1 MTACIVET
9 SAAGE
14 DDGTPRAG
22 CAITKDGAYAARLVR
37 SGDSWYP
44 ERWTLDGP
52 EPYAVPLPGNQPEE
66 PGTEVLPMGDGR
78 VLIRRLVDGRH
89 TFSLLYPTGPGT
101 GELPLGAIEC
111 PEGTGLRLL
120 PPAPGGERAYALAVG
135 QRSSAVWLVV
145 GGGFGPEHL
154 AEVPGRCSG
163 GVWLDRAG
171 RMLALDRETGGRTK
185 AVVVDLERG
194 GETSPL
200 LQIAAASD
208 DRLLLADPDSGLLL
222 IRSDAPSPGQQ
233 RLGWGVLGST
243 QPVRFPECLRLP
255 DCVVT
260 PFAIQ
265 PGQVLTPEQCGVAL
279 RCDGAVGSWVAVW
292 RPAERQV
299 RHLPA
304 PEGWLAGSGLWT
316 DDGVLRLP
324 YATSAVPC
332 GVARW
337 TAPTRQS
344 APGPGLAGA
353 GAGTGARIPIPAP
366 PDAPHD
372 APDRATAPGP
382 RPGTEPG
389 PRAQPEPPTEPG
401 LRADSGPRAQPE
413 PLSEPGPRAD
423 SGARAEPGTGPHP
436 TPGPHA
442 RPGARPAPNPH
453 ATPEAGPPVGPESRL
468 PAPREATPH
477 QHLTPRARTHSTL
490 GTGFR
495 IGLGTEPHPAPE
507 APPHAGPHPGPGP
520 GPEDESVPGPHP
532 GPHPAPAPA
541 PESGPPPSLDPRPTP
556 RPVPLQQAP
565 LGRLVTK

>member
-22 CAITKDGAYAARLVR
+22 CTITVDGAYAARLAR
-37 SGDSWYP
+37 GGDSWYP

-78 VLIRRLVDGRH
+78 VLIRRLVAGRH

-135 QRSSAVWLVV
+135 RRSSAVWLVV

-171 RMLALDRETGGRTK
+171 RMLALDQETGGRTK
-185 AVVVDLERG
+185 AVVVDLEGG

-200 LQIAAASD
+200 LQIAAGSD
-208 DRLLLADPDSGLLL
+208 DRLLLADLDSGLLL
-222 IRSDAPSPGQQ
+222 IRSDAPSPGRQ

-255 DCVVT
+255 DCAVT

-279 RCDGAVGSWVAVW
+279 RCDGASGSWVAVW
-292 RPAERQV
+292 QPAERQV
-299 RHLPA
+299 RHLRA

-337 TAPTRQS
+337 TSPTRQS
-344 APGPGLAGA
+344 PPAPEPGGARTPTPTPPDTPGL
-353 GAGTGARIPIPAP
+353 PPAP
-366 PDAPHD
+366 A
-372 APDRATAPGP
+372 P
-382 RPGTEPG
+382 RPGPSTASAPRSELG
-389 PRAQPEPPTEPG
+389 PPAASTPRSEPEPP
-401 LRADSGPRAQPE
+401 AASGPRAD
-413 PLSEPGPRAD
+413 A
-423 SGARAEPGTGPHP
+423 
-436 TPGPHA
+436 
-442 RPGARPAPNPH
+442 
-453 ATPEAGPPVGPESRL
+453 
-468 PAPREATPH
+468 
-477 QHLTPRARTHSTL
+477 
-490 GTGFR
+490 
-495 IGLGTEPHPAPE
+495 
-507 APPHAGPHPGPGP
+507 
-520 GPEDESVPGPHP
+520 
-532 GPHPAPAPA
+532 GPHPAPPAVPPTGPDPAHHTGPQVPREAEAAPRRHLTPGTRTHATLGTTPLIGRETGPRPASEAPA
-541 PESGPPPSLDPRPTP
+541 HVPPEAATPPGSAPEPGSPPPLGPRPTP

-565 LGRLVTK
+565 FLRSERK